1 MMHTQC
7 PKCRTIFRVTED
19 ILAVKAGL
27 VRCGDCDNV
36 FNASWNLVEE
46 PAQEHDG
53 EPPAQPQETPE
64 PEESGDAGT
73 ADQDDAGNDAEPDL
87 GGSAVAAEGTPEP
100 QPARHPW
107 APDYDDF
114 EDAPAGIDD
123 LTDEEILDLAYDD
136 RARPEQAVDQ
146 RTTDISDE
154 EIRRTLHLDEAL
166 DFDSDGPDAPTT
178 AAPAVPGSPPADDR
192 QEQPGER
199 TWRLEDE
206 EIRGQRVE
214 PRLGPAEPPGLSV
227 SAEDRLLPGHRPG
240 GRDQDRARPSL
251 ARRPAVRLKAPKREP
266 AAEPA
271 EVEPARPV
279 ERSDPNVH
287 WVSIPERADRGAN
300 LMWASGVLVAI
311 VLVLMQV
318 RYLLVDELYSIPS
331 TRPYIAMFCGI
342 AGCEAPMRTAP
353 GSIAI
358 AQTRVDL
365 HPEVPGAIRIKVNL
379 INRADFP
386 QPYPALTLVLTDKDG
401 RIVGRRTYA
410 AREYLESGQEKLL
423 DPGILAVASINL
435 AHPNENAVGFET
447 GIAGAG
453 G

>member
-7 PKCRTIFRVTED
+7 PKCRTIFRVTEE

-46 PAQEHDG
+46 PAPEHADDSLT
-53 EPPAQPQETPE
+53 PTRDDPQ
-64 PEESGDAGT
+64 PEEPGDTGA
-73 ADQDDAGNDAEPDL
+73 ADQDDAGDETNAGPERT
-87 GGSAVAAEGTPEP
+87 ATAADDGTAP

-114 EDAPAGIDD
+114 DDAPGGIED

-136 RARPEQAVDQ
+136 RRRPGDPNDVPTE
-146 RTTDISDE
+146 DISDE
-154 EIRRTLHLDEAL
+154 EVRRTLHLDEAL
-166 DFDSDGPDAPTT
+166 DYDSDAPPTT
-178 AAPAVPGSPPADDR
+178 PEPATATAPPADDR
-192 QEQPGER
+192 QHSTESS
-199 TWRLEDE
+199 WHLDAEDN
-206 EIRGQRVE
+206 RGQRIE
-214 PRLGPAEPPGLSV
+214 PRLGSGEPPGLSV

-240 GRDQDRARPSL
+240 GRETERSRPSL

-266 AAEPA
+266 VGDP
-271 EVEPARPV
+271 VEIAPARPA

-300 LMWASGVLVAI
+300 LLWASAALVAI

-342 AGCEAPMRTAP
+342 AGCEAPMRTDP

-379 INRADFP
+379 INRAGFP

-410 AREYLESGQEKLL
+410 AREYLESDQEKLL
-423 DPGILAVASINL
+423 DPGILAVATINL